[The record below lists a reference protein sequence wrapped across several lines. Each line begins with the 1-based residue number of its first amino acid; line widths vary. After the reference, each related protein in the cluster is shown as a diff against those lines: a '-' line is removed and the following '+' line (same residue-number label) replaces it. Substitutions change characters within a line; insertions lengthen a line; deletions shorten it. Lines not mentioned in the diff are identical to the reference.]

1 MPIEVLRPAQACPRE
16 PIPRDWYSYM
26 VLHDA
31 YREGIPNNDNM
42 SKLYI
47 SEGTFH
53 RTRRAAVRSVARV
66 FLETRMERQKSPLC
80 PGAEMVWK
88 LTVFGSFC
96 HCFGSFKMEN

>member
-1 MPIEVLRPAQACPRE
+1 LIQAIEVLRPAQICPKK
-16 PIPRDWYSYM
+16 PIPREWYSYM

-31 YREGIPNNDNM
+31 YREGIPNSEIM

-66 FLETRMERQKSPLC
+66 LLETRTEHQ
-80 PGAEMVWK
+80 
-88 LTVFGSFC
+88 
-96 HCFGSFKMEN
+96 